1 MNKWLVATIVLLLMF
16 ASMIFGFILG
26 APNTEDLNAEVY
38 VTGYNTAVRELAFIQ
53 LNETVIF
60 LPLNETVE
68 KVDLNSICGW
78 EDGN

>member
-16 ASMIFGFILG
+16 ASMIFGFMLG
-26 APNTEDLNAEVY
+26 YPDQNPNVDAY

>member
-26 APNTEDLNAEVY
+26 YPDQDLNTEVY
-38 VTGYNTAVRELAFIQ
+38 VTGYNNAVYDLATIQ

-60 LPLNETVE
+60 LPINGSIER
-68 KVDLNSICGW
+68 VDLNAVCGW
-78 EDGN
+78 EE